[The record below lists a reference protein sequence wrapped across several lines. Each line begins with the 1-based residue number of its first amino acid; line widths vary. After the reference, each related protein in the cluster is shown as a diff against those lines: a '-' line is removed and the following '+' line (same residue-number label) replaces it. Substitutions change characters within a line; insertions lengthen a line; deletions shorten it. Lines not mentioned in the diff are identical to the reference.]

1 LISDRCGPAALSVQ
15 TCAGFLLT
23 LMTIHLMPPLVDAV
37 GWRFAFVPL
46 ALGPLLEVWAMAQL
60 HRHFDA
66 ANLAVGP
73 R

>member
-1 LISDRCGPAALSVQ
+1 
-15 TCAGFLLT
+15 
-23 LMTIHLMPPLVDAV
+23 MTIHLMPPLVDAV